1 MCNTVRAVCLQA
13 PQKVGIKEV
22 PYPTKKV
29 DEVLIKIESMGIC
42 GSDIG
47 AYRGTNPL
55 VTYPR
60 VLGHELIGVVLES
73 GIGMPKDIKV
83 GDRVVIEPYVYCGQ
97 CYPCSIGRTNC
108 CENLKVL
115 GVHIDGGMQEVM
127 AHPAHLITK
136 VPSNLPIEQLVL
148 AEPLTISLHAVHRTQ
163 VKAEEFVT
171 IIGAGAIGLMAALV
185 ALAYGATPILVDI
198 LDGRLDY
205 AKQIGIPHII
215 NPNKQDDIE
224 TIKGITHG
232 RMSEVVI
239 EASGA
244 NSAVKNTLKYTSFA
258 GRVALTGWPKSETSL
273 PTNLITFKELNIY
286 GSRTSE
292 GEFKEALELLSS
304 GKLNPNH
311 IISKIIKFEQLPE
324 FIQKQSENP
333 EQFLKVNAIF

>member
-1 MCNTVRAVCLQA
+1 MSHSIRSVCLQE
-13 PQKVGIKEV
+13 PKKVEIKQV
-22 PYPTKKV
+22 PYPTKNR

-60 VLGHELIGVVLES
+60 ILGHELIGIVIES
-73 GIGMPKDIKV
+73 GIGMPKDINV
-83 GDRVVIEPYVYCGQ
+83 GDRVVIEPYVYCNN

-115 GVHIDGGMQEVM
+115 GVHIDGGMQEIIT
-127 AHPAHLITK
+127 HPAHLITK
-136 VPSNLPIEQLVL
+136 VPGNLPIEQLVL
-148 AEPLTISLHAVHRTQ
+148 AEPLTISLHAIHRTK
-163 VKAEEFVT
+163 VKVGEFVT

-185 ALAYGATPILVDI
+185 AQAYGATPILVDI
-198 LDGRLDY
+198 LDERLDY
-205 AKQIGIPHII
+205 ALKIGIPYII
-215 NPNKQDDIE
+215 NPTKQNDIE
-224 TIKGITHG
+224 AIKEITNG

-258 GRVALTGWPKSETSL
+258 GRVALTGWPKAETPL

-286 GSRTSE
+286 GSRTSK
-292 GEFKEALELLSS
+292 GEFKEALELLSN
-304 GKLNPNH
+304 GKINPNH

-324 FIQKQSENP
+324 FIRKQSENP
-333 EQFLKVNAIF
+333 EQFLKINAIF